1 MDGIDP
7 GRERVQAFR
16 RRAGTPNRIVLTKLP
31 AASANPPDTRN
42 FQIRDS
48 SVNPGIGKCGN
59 VCGDHVRRQ
68 NPLGKNV
75 TNFTKSHDLNWA
87 RLAK

>member
-48 SVNPGIGKCGN
+48 LVYGMTMSDCMVVVIVSLEK
-59 VCGDHVRRQ
+59 
-68 NPLGKNV
+68 L
-75 TNFTKSHDLNWA
+75 S
-87 RLAK
+87 RL